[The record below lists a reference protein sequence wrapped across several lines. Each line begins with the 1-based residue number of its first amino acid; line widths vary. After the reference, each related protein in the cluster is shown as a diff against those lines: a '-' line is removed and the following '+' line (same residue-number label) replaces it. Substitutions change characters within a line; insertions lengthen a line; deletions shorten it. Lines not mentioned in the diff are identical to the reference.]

1 MMASRIGILIVAFLS
16 YAMLASGYFLHV
28 SGLSGLGLAF
38 SHPPTDDHQDFDA
51 LEQHNIRHPPED
63 ERDFKIPEHE
73 RDHGIGDDS
82 ADSSKPAAN
91 ERLLQQVE
99 PETGLVVPGLPVQ
112 DPNSKPEQQADSEHV
127 QEPKPTNEPVEEPAN
142 MPKQEPE
149 NRPVEEPTNIPKQE
163 LENQPVQEPV
173 NKPVE
178 GPGKGGLREMFYE
191 QSCPDAEKIVNAT
204 IHKHFL
210 KDPTYAAGFVRLFF
224 HDCYVTGCDA
234 SILLDTTPTSEQVE
248 KKAKHNGP
256 LVRGYEV
263 VDDIKAELEKACPG
277 VVSCADILAFATR
290 DSLVYSG
297 VPFYGVTAGRR
308 DARASLA
315 TNVEGNLPLPDAT
328 AEDNIRLFEKKG
340 MMLEDLILLVGAHSI
355 GTAHCSIVAG
365 RFRDK
370 EKEKNIDKG
379 YWIKMQTM
387 TVCQSEIQDVP
398 FDPFSHHKMDS
409 RFYKELLTNRALI
422 ESDHN
427 LARDPRGNSMM
438 KKFVD
443 DQAGWI
449 AKFTNSMKKLGET
462 EVLVGDQGEVRKQ
475 CRAVN

>member
-51 LEQHNIRHPPED
+51 PEQHNFRHPPED

-82 ADSSKPAAN
+82 ADSLKPAAN
-91 ERLLQQVE
+91 ERLLQQ
-99 PETGLVVPGLPVQ
+99 
-112 DPNSKPEQQADSEHV
+112 
-127 QEPKPTNEPVEEPAN
+127 PTNEPVEEAAN
-142 MPKQEPE
+142 MPKQEPQ
-149 NRPVEEPTNIPKQE
+149 NKPVEEPANIPEQE

-178 GPGKGGLREMFYE
+178 GPGKGGLRKMFYE
-191 QSCPDAEKIVNAT
+191 QSCPDVEKIVNAT

-224 HDCYVTGCDA
+224 HDWVRCFNPPRHDA
-234 SILLDTTPTSEQVE
+234 Y
-248 KKAKHNGP
+248 ARAG
-256 LVRGYEV
+256 RGYEV

-297 VPFYGVTAGRR
+297 VPAFSIAAGRR
-308 DARASLA
+308 DASASLA
-315 TNVEGNLPLPDAT
+315 VNVEGNLPLPDAT
-328 AEDNIRLFEKKG
+328 AEENIRLFEKKG
-340 MMLEDLILLVGAHSI
+340 MTLEDLILLVGAHSI

-370 EKEKNIDKG
+370 EKQKNIDN
-379 YWIKMQTM
+379 WIKKQTM

-398 FDPFSHHKMDS
+398 FDPYSHHKMDS

-449 AKFTNSMKKLGET
+449 AKFTNSMKKLGEK